1 MNFGMTFV
9 EIVDL
14 GGGRNLNSTYKFEL
28 KIIQIELN

>member
-14 GGGRNLNSTYKFEL
+14 GGRNLYSTYKFEL